1 MKQRLNKL
9 IKKLN
14 NSMFDV
20 AAAPMFIVMFGV
32 PILLF
37 AIVAGLLVLAF
48 RALQKID
55 WEKKKQKD
63 EDQ

>member
-1 MKQRLNKL
+1 MKELKRLV
-9 IKKLN
+9 KKLN
-14 NSMFDV
+14 NRMFDV
-20 AAAPMFIVMFGV
+20 AAAPMFIVVFGV

-48 RALQKID
+48 KALAKIN

-63 EDQ
+63 DGQ

>member
-1 MKQRLNKL
+1 MRTKLEKMRNK
-9 IKKLN
+9 IN
-14 NSMFDV
+14 RCAFDV

-48 RALQKID
+48 RALQKIN

-63 EDQ
+63 EEQ